1 MLKLRLRY
9 FTSALQ
15 KRKHTHYWRAILYDM
30 FYILPYCSSFVRYV
44 VCISTFIDL
53 ILIIDIIILYHRYK
67 DIPAPLSVTTRAR
80 RLPADIISR
89 FCQ

>member
-44 VCISTFIDL
+44 VCVGCQVNEGPDL
-53 ILIIDIIILYHRYK
+53 SSIVGSDVKEH
-67 DIPAPLSVTTRAR
+67 
-80 RLPADIISR
+80 
-89 FCQ
+89 